1 MRFRLIVALVLVPS
15 VSAVAQ
21 VGYLPTQS
29 PFREI
34 EHSTY
39 LELSGGRVLGSG
51 GLLNLG
57 PRDGMSEGLRWVLRG
72 KNTLQISLGAWT
84 AGTKRMQIDPDDSVA
99 TRNKGLIDHRLIGLE
114 FGLQMNLTGGKTWH
128 GLAPFGQL
136 GLGLV
141 HGQASP
147 ATDTSAY
154 SFGTKIYFAP
164 GVGTRIFAGQ
174 RVYVKFD
181 VRALIWKLDY
191 PGSYAQEPA
200 RQPGTTTQS
209 NAVNPTGVTGQ
220 YTLTPELRFGIGI
233 VL

>member
-84 AGTKRMQIDPDDSVA
+84 AGTPTNPQPPYGALGVWTGSQLLVFVA
-99 TRNKGLIDHRLIGLE
+99 SSTIV
-114 FGLQMNLTGGKTWH
+114 Q
-128 GLAPFGQL
+128 
-136 GLGLV
+136 
-141 HGQASP
+141 
-147 ATDTSAY
+147 
-154 SFGTKIYFAP
+154 SF
-164 GVGTRIFAGQ
+164 
-174 RVYVKFD
+174 D
-181 VRALIWKLDY
+181 
-191 PGSYAQEPA
+191 
-200 RQPGTTTQS
+200 
-209 NAVNPTGVTGQ
+209 
-220 YTLTPELRFGIGI
+220 
-233 VL
+233 